1 MKIRLIPL
9 FLLAGAVVTVAS
21 PRAGAGA
28 GAGDDHERARAAV
41 LAGQRLPLSSILAA
55 IESRYGG
62 RILEIELDDDNG
74 RPIYEI
80 ELLDDRG
87 RVLELEVD
95 AATGEILDSEYD
107 D

>member
-1 MKIRLIPL
+1 MKIPLIPM
-9 FLLAGAVVTVAS
+9 LLVIGASLST
-21 PRAGAGA
+21 GAQPAVGS
-28 GAGDDHERARAAV
+28 DHDRARTAV
-41 LAGQRLPLSSILAA
+41 LAGQRLPLSTILAN

-74 RPIYEI
+74 RPVYEI

-87 RVLELEVD
+87 RVVELEVD

>member
-1 MKIRLIPL
+1 MKIPLI
-9 FLLAGAVVTVAS
+9 LLCVSTCAWFFAAIAPAAAS
-21 PRAGAGA
+21 
-28 GAGDDHERARAAV
+28 DHDRARTAV
-41 LAGQRLPLSSILAA
+41 LSGQRMPLSSILAM

-62 RILEIELDDDNG
+62 RILEIEMDDDNG
-74 RPIYEI
+74 RSIYEI

-95 AATGEILDSEYD
+95 AITGEILDSEYD

>member
-1 MKIRLIPL
+1 MKIPL
-9 FLLAGAVVTVAS
+9 TPMLLVACTCLTLASLPTVAS
-21 PRAGAGA
+21 
-28 GAGDDHERARAAV
+28 DHDRARAAV
-41 LAGQRLPLSSILAA
+41 LTGQRLPLSTILAQ

-62 RILEIELDDDNG
+62 RILEIDMDDDKG

-87 RVLELEVD
+87 RVMELEVD
-95 AATGEILDSEYD
+95 AITGEILDSEYD

>member
-1 MKIRLIPL
+1 MKIPLIS
-9 FLLAGAVVTVAS
+9 LLLLVCTGLAAGSLPA
-21 PRAGAGA
+21 AGS
-28 GAGDDHERARAAV
+28 DHDRARTAV
-41 LAGQRLPLSSILAA
+41 LAGQRLPLSTILQTV
-55 IESRYGG
+55 ESRYGG

-87 RVLELEVD
+87 RVVELEVD